1 MHYTKF
7 RQIYVME
14 GEAERVSSKFS
25 AELGNWI
32 KGESGQTCNE
42 VCQAVGKQ
50 CNAEAQSSLDT
61 NEKVAAAF
69 LEAGYTCK
77 SFVPNGRDYAGTPFS
92 TGRSRDDCAPMKTSG
107 KKSVCNGNRNRWHA
121 PLCFC
126 TGTQYRCF

>member
-1 MHYTKF
+1 MHDTQS

-32 KGESGQTCNE
+32 KGENGQTCNE

-92 TGRSRDDCAPMKTSG
+92 TGRGGDDCCRMRSG
-107 KKSVCNGNRNRWHA
+107 GKSVCDGNAVYYHA
-121 PLCFC
+121 PLCNCVRGRF
-126 TGTQYRCF
+126 